1 MGTEFNIVY
10 DCFYS
15 KITDDMYMEL
25 DEAQTASMTRELLL
39 NALPWFEFPRVDIYN
54 YDLKNNCFNVSLS
67 NEEINII
74 ATYMI
79 VEWFNQQL
87 ASVEVARMK
96 YSGSD
101 FKFTSQANHMSKLLA
116 AKKEYER
123 VGFHLQ
129 RLYKRRKADANG
141 IMRSTMRD
149 IMSSSVRAGNVPS
162 GTISATS
169 GTGGGR
175 PGSTPGTDGTEDNT
189 WEDMDSVI
197 PDENFGGGGSSSEEG
212 SWDNMEP
219 VPDSGSSGENGSWDD
234 MEPLP
239 EGGGSNGG
247 SGDDGWDEM

>member
-39 NALPWFEFPRVDIYN
+39 NALPWFEFPRIDIYN
-54 YDLKNNCFNVSLS
+54 YDLKKNCFNVNLS

-96 YSGSD
+96 YSGND

-116 AKKEYER
+116 VKKEYER

-129 RLYKRRKADANG
+129 RLYKRRKADTNG

-149 IMSSSVRAGNVPS
+149 IMASSVREGNVS
-162 GTISATS
+162 SRHIETNTGA
-169 GTGGGR
+169 GGGR
-175 PGSTPGTDGTEDNT
+175 PGSTPGTGGTDDNI
-189 WEDMDSVI
+189 WDDMGSVV
-197 PDENFGGGGSSSEEG
+197 PDENFGGDNSSSKEDI
-212 SWDNMEP
+212 WDEMGP
-219 VPDSGSSGENGSWDD
+219 V
-234 MEPLP
+234 P
-239 EGGGSNGG
+239 EGGGAGG
-247 SGDDGWDEM
+247 SVDDGWDEM

>member
-1 MGTEFNIVY
+1 
-10 DCFYS
+10 
-15 KITDDMYMEL
+15 
-25 DEAQTASMTRELLL
+25 
-39 NALPWFEFPRVDIYN
+39 
-54 YDLKNNCFNVSLS
+54 
-67 NEEINII
+67 
-74 ATYMI
+74 
-79 VEWFNQQL
+79 
-87 ASVEVARMK
+87 MK

-129 RLYKRRKADANG
+129 RLYKRRKADTNG

-175 PGSTPGTDGTEDNT
+175 PGSTPGTGGTEDNT

-197 PDENFGGGGSSSEEG
+197 PDENFGGGGSSS
-212 SWDNMEP
+212 
-219 VPDSGSSGENGSWDD
+219 GEGSWDD
-234 MEPLP
+234 MGPLP
-239 EGGGSNGG
+239 EGGGSSSG

>member
-39 NALPWFEFPRVDIYN
+39 NALPWFEFPRIDIYN
-54 YDLKNNCFNVSLS
+54 YDLKNNCFNVNLS

-116 AKKEYER
+116 VKKEYER

-129 RLYKRRKADANG
+129 RLYKRRKADTNG

-149 IMSSSVRAGNVPS
+149 IMASSVREGNVPS
-162 GTISATS
+162 RHIETNTDA
-169 GTGGGR
+169 GGGR
-175 PGSTPGTDGTEDNT
+175 PGSTPGTGGTDDNI
-189 WEDMDSVI
+189 WDDMGSVV
-197 PDENFGGGGSSSEEG
+197 PDENFGGDNSSSKEDI
-212 SWDNMEP
+212 WDEMGP
-219 VPDSGSSGENGSWDD
+219 I
-234 MEPLP
+234 P
-239 EGGGSNGG
+239 EGGGSGG

>member
-1 MGTEFNIVY
+1 MGTEFKIVY

-39 NALPWFEFPRVDIYN
+39 NALPWFEFPRIDIYN
-54 YDLKNNCFNVSLS
+54 YDLKNNCFNVNLS

-87 ASVEVARMK
+87 ASIEVARMK

-116 AKKEYER
+116 VKKEYER

-129 RLYKRRKADANG
+129 RLYKRRKADTNG

-149 IMSSSVRAGNVPS
+149 IMASSVREGNVPS
-162 GTISATS
+162 KNISVSTS
-169 GTGGGR
+169 TGGGR
-175 PGSTPGTDGTEDNT
+175 PESTPDSDSTDKNN
-189 WEDMDSVI
+189 WEYMDSNL
-197 PDENFGGGGSSSEEG
+197 PKPNPGTGGSEE
-212 SWDNMEP
+212 DDP
-219 VPDSGSSGENGSWDD
+219 AVPDDPSTDIWNELT
-234 MEPLP
+234 PLP
-239 EGGGSNGG
+239 THMLNPKDNSSN
-247 SGDDGWDEM
+247 SN